1 MGCAHVRSRLVG
13 NSLRDVSS
21 EAVAFLSYELE
32 MQLKMM
38 RKWII
43 MCLQLS
49 VVCRIRWGCRMLA
62 GDGP

>member
-1 MGCAHVRSRLVG
+1 
-13 NSLRDVSS
+13 VSS